1 MVHKIGR
8 KQHVESHQ
16 LPQAKAEVAKKATFQ
31 GKQYQELKQSPI
43 TLIQRIIHYIKNL
56 LHKDVKFISRSDVVD
71 KIGKAMQE
79 LKVSLY
85 TADQKTD
92 ADQIDQG
99 LNDIKRILH
108 QLKGFAT
115 SKTTEERIV
124 KLEKEAADL
133 ITTEKTIVKRF
144 EKEHISEK
152 FGGKAKAK
160 THMDIA
166 QELGGKAKTE
176 KTKASERRIKEQG
189 GRSLELLGEAI
200 EAETIASEAEA
211 RPADAQKK
219 EQQAAAKGGKPSVA
233 VEQEPKQGADD
244 LRNIAKGL
252 EESQTLKPERGT
264 LKKPVGVA
272 KQKEAPVAQT
282 QPAPTSRQPSEPA
295 APQQQQAAA
304 ATVTRPAQ
312 PTVATPTQPKPEPAK
327 PPIQE
332 PLAEQSAKPEK
343 RKVFGEKVRKG
354 QEPAKFKPMEKPQ
367 ALHEERPTVQGPG
380 LAARKKIA
388 AGLRIKSEWRIK
400 EDKENF
406 VKVLEKIATMV
417 SKDVREG
424 RASAH
429 KPLSPNLRNIQSSQK
444 YSDINKEIDD
454 AIGIIEDAYT
464 KFMIPKGIR
473 EEIEKL
479 RQKANEKVEAE
490 KAEDDRIK
498 IQEDKAKK
506 ELKNRQDFDAK
517 FKHKKLERSTE
528 EPGPA
533 GRGEKYYRYAD
544 TSDDY
549 RKAAEMYEGLETTD
563 KEDAGLRAEAEKA
576 KQKDLATRKKFDVEH
591 PRKELRKTTDDRGI
605 FRREKA
611 SVKGPKF
618 KEYDEGIKRK
628 GITKTQEK
636 GLYQAKQ
643 KADAARY
650 VDKLSEERRK
660 SGKPIHQPAQP
671 AKPKE
676 EKPAVK
682 TEFRKPDIA
691 GQEKYQ
697 GNYVGKTQERV
708 KEAERI
714 KYSLP
719 TGNVIELTPEDIARD
734 EAVLREQRM
743 AKGQMVD
750 EPKFAPEESLRSKGK
765 KTVEKATEKGPKAS
779 DDLRLKNRGARV
791 PVEEQVS
798 EEAQPVEAGHEG
810 RFGEA
815 IKQKEKKAESM
826 NKESRIKRGEELQI
840 EREKTVRKGAGEVGK
855 VRVPEGIQKKE
866 AERNIKILLRKM
878 SDSPS
883 VQKYLGAQ
891 YSIEKRFTKG
901 RDLGKL
907 DSFAKKDYTTM
918 SKAEILRDLRE
929 IEALISK
936 ASVHKERQASE
947 TDFFNELTFKVNDI
961 MSSLE

>member
-1 MVHKIGR
+1 MVHKISSAEFKKYLGPTLTAGIDR
-8 KQHVESHQ
+8 KQSIGTIAGKFVSNIGQIAKEKFYRIISLFTKGEWINNKTVMNKLDRNIKDLKASLKEASQELDIGLINRAVHEMRETCNLLRKSGANEESVIKIGAD
-16 LPQAKAEVAKKATFQ
+16 LAELEDLTEDIELDRERAQPKKTVKPSVQKPVGDERHERFARL
-31 GKQYQELKQSPI
+31 GKQIQEKEVFQEKEKEVQQTAQKPPIQQKPAVEPERGSLKK
-43 TLIQRIIHYIKNL
+43 LR
-56 LHKDVKFISRSDVVD
+56 
-71 KIGKAMQE
+71 
-79 LKVSLY
+79 
-85 TADQKTD
+85 
-92 ADQIDQG
+92 
-99 LNDIKRILH
+99 
-108 QLKGFAT
+108 
-115 SKTTEERIV
+115 EERRSPGDLQQAQAQ
-124 KLEKEAADL
+124 KEKP
-133 ITTEKTIVKRF
+133 
-144 EKEHISEK
+144 
-152 FGGKAKAK
+152 
-160 THMDIA
+160 
-166 QELGGKAKTE
+166 
-176 KTKASERRIKEQG
+176 
-189 GRSLELLGEAI
+189 
-200 EAETIASEAEA
+200 AETH
-211 RPADAQKK
+211 R
-219 EQQAAAKGGKPSVA
+219 QQEAAAKPQAQAAKPVHVGPPLPPRPEDVVKPLSQI
-233 VEQEPKQGADD
+233 QEPVVV
-244 LRNIAKGL
+244 
-252 EESQTLKPERGT
+252 SQTVST
-264 LKKPVGVA
+264 LQGPPV
-272 KQKEAPVAQT
+272 
-282 QPAPTSRQPSEPA
+282 PA
-295 APQQQQAAA
+295 APQGAGAPPRAPGVQPPPTTAQK
-304 ATVTRPAQ
+304 PAVLRQ
-312 PTVATPTQPKPEPAK
+312 EQPKTPAKAEPA
-327 PPIQE
+327 
-332 PLAEQSAKPEK
+332 AAKPEK

-354 QEPAKFKPMEKPQ
+354 QKPAKFKPMEKPQ

-388 AGLRIKSEWRIK
+388 AGKSEWRIK

-444 YSDINKEIDD
+444 YSDINIEIDD

-544 TSDDY
+544 TSHDY

-591 PRKELRKTTDDRGI
+591 PRKELRKTIDDRGI

-765 KTVEKATEKGPKAS
+765 KTVEKATEEGPKAS